1 MTLPGLIALALLAWA
16 LLRFAVGY
24 GRRDPALTQLSAR
37 EYALVCATADA
48 AFPPGGVIP
57 LSGTQ
62 AGIPAHADRYLAA
75 LPPRNRLLIRLLF
88 VLIEHATLIFKAPGW
103 DGWRRFSALSLE
115 QRMAVLEGWA
125 RSRFLPRRLVFQGLR
140 AVLTMGYFACPAVL
154 RAMGL
159 APLAIET
166 PVIAA
171 DLLYPPIGQPKSAI
185 RFGVADLDR
194 AVPRTPLDSHGAL
207 QPGFEESPA

>member
-1 MTLPGLIALALLAWA
+1 VTLSGFLALVLIGWA
-16 LLRFAVGY
+16 LLRFAAGY
-24 GRRDPALTQLSAR
+24 GRRDPALSQLSAR
-37 EYALVCATADA
+37 EYTLVCAAADA

-57 LSGTQ
+57 ISGTQ

-75 LPPRNRLLIRLLF
+75 LPARNRLLIRLLF

-103 DGWRRFSALSLE
+103 DGWRRFSSLSLE

-125 RSRFLPRRLVFQGLR
+125 RSKFQPRRLVFQGLR
-140 AVLTMGYFACPAVL
+140 AILTMGYFACPEVL

-166 PVIAA
+166 PVVAA

-185 RFGVADLDR
+185 RFGVADLER
-194 AVPRTPLDSHGAL
+194 AVPRTPLDPHGPL

>member
-1 MTLPGLIALALLAWA
+1 VTLLGLITLALLSWA
-16 LLRFAVGY
+16 LLRFAAGY
-24 GRRDPALTQLSAR
+24 GRRDPAFGQLSAR
-37 EYALVCATADA
+37 EYALVCAAADA
-48 AFPPGGVIP
+48 AFPPGGAIP

-62 AGIPAHADRYLAA
+62 AGIPAHVDRYLAA
-75 LPPRNRLLIRLLF
+75 LPARNRLLIRLLF

-125 RSRFLPRRLVFQGLR
+125 RSKFQPRRLVFQGLR
-140 AVLTMGYFACPAVL
+140 AVLTMGYFARPAVL

-166 PVIAA
+166 PVVDA
-171 DLLYPPIGQPKSAI
+171 DLLYPPIGQPKRAI
-185 RFGVADLDR
+185 RFGVADRDR
-194 AVPRTPLDSHGAL
+194 AVPRTPLDPHGPL
-207 QPGFEESPA
+207 QPGFEAPA